1 MQPPQSIEEIK
12 AGLETTEKGGVRQS
26 IRNCLTVF
34 QRDPLLS
41 GAIAYNIL
49 TDRKDIIKPIGF
61 HRESTALND
70 TDQIVLRGELSY
82 PVPLGDD
89 PRGNIVRLDNAIG
102 NFADRIADADAAL
115 DSLEQQKQAAEVEI
129 AKPFAQEE
137 ELQTKSARLAEL
149 DALLNMEHQ
158 SSRTEPEAEEKPDA
172 RPSVLAALEEKADKV
187 EPVRPFKSYLDK
199 DGDAR

>member
-1 MQPPQSIEEIK
+1 MTIK
-12 AGLETTEKGGVRQS
+12 GMVFDEKKAAGERLMLACKEMPNADMMLLGTYRGFELN
-26 IRNCLTVF
+26 IRFDSFKNE
-34 QRDPLLS
+34 
-41 GAIAYNIL
+41 
-49 TDRKDIIKPIGF
+49 
-61 HRESTALND
+61 H
-70 TDQIVLRGELSY
+70 QIVLRGELSY

-102 NFADRIADADAAL
+102 NFADRIADAEAAL
-115 DSLEQQKQAAEVEI
+115 DSL
-129 AKPFAQEE
+129 FAQEE

>member
-1 MQPPQSIEEIK
+1 MEFVKDFLIYEAGALCGFFIAALMNAARAGQEITIKFEEDN
-12 AGLETTEKGGVRQS
+12 
-26 IRNCLTVF
+26 IRFDSFKNE
-34 QRDPLLS
+34 
-41 GAIAYNIL
+41 
-49 TDRKDIIKPIGF
+49 
-61 HRESTALND
+61 H
-70 TDQIVLRGELSY
+70 QIVLRGELSY

-102 NFADRIADADAAL
+102 NFADRIADAEAAL

>member
-1 MQPPQSIEEIK
+1 MDLQDCRF
-12 AGLETTEKGGVRQS
+12 GLDDLQHFRHHHGGVR
-26 IRNCLTVF
+26 RDAAGGGKF
-34 QRDPLLS
+34 QRHHQRQHTGERHRLVDA
-41 GAIAYNIL
+41 AIQHDA
-49 TDRKDIIKPIGF
+49 
-61 HRESTALND
+61 
-70 TDQIVLRGELSY
+70 DQIVLRGELSY